1 MDLRR
6 LTAEQLLKGDLVC
19 EPLGPGSGYWAG
31 APGAYY
37 DPVDDAFY
45 LTYRLRRPRGVQP
58 DRGGEAR
65 IARSA
70 DGVHFEDI
78 WAVAKDA
85 YGTPSIERS
94 ALARGPDGRW
104 HYFTSLVDGADGLW
118 CLTKLVARDPAGF
131 SPISPQRVYW
141 GGDLGLEGVKD
152 PWIMAQGERYYMF
165 LSVAVAVSSTT
176 AASHAT
182 ADIYSTGDCLSQT
195 GLAVSDDLEHWEWLG
210 VVFATPERGWDAYC
224 RRITAVVPSGAGYWA
239 FFDGAANV
247 HQNYE
252 ECAGLAQS
260 ADLRDWNSLTP
271 DGPLFAGIPGS
282 GSVRYIDAVAA
293 RDNLYLYYEI
303 CRPDGAHELRVFSL

>member
-6 LTAEQLLKGDLVC
+6 LTAEQLLMGDLVR

-37 DPVDDAFY
+37 DPVEDAFY

-104 HYFTSLVDGADGLW
+104 HYFTSFVDGADGRW
-118 CLTKLVARDPAGF
+118 CLTKLVAPDPAGF
-131 SPISPQRVYW
+131 SPTSLQRVFSA
-141 GGDLGLEGVKD
+141 GDLGLEDVKD

-182 ADIYSTGDCLSQT
+182 ADIYNTGDCLSQT
-195 GLAVSDDLEHWEWLG
+195 ALAVSDDLEHWEWLG

-224 RRITAVVPSGAGYWA
+224 RRITAVVPSGAGYLA

-247 HQNYE
+247 RENYE

-260 ADLRDWNSLTP
+260 ADLRDWHSLTP

-282 GSVRYIDAVAA
+282 GSVRYIDAVVA

-303 CRPDGAHELRVFSL
+303 SRPDGAHALRVSSL